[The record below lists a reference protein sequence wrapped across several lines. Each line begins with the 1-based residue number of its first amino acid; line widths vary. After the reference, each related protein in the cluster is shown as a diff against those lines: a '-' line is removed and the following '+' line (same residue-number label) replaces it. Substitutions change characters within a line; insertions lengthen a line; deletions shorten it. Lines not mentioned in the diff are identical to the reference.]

1 MNKIYFTKEMI
12 DFYETLARNN
22 NKEWFAENRH
32 IYDNKIIPAAKE
44 YVIDMGEKLKNIVP
58 DISYAPKIDGSI
70 FRIHKDVRINK
81 GKPPFKTHLGI
92 IFWSGASRL
101 ESPCFI
107 CILSRLFTIQEQAL
121 QNSLQKCLL
130 HTDL

>member
-44 YVIDMGEKLKNIVP
+44 YVIDMGEKL
-58 DISYAPKIDGSI
+58 
-70 FRIHKDVRINK
+70 
-81 GKPPFKTHLGI
+81 
-92 IFWSGASRL
+92 
-101 ESPCFI
+101 
-107 CILSRLFTIQEQAL
+107 
-121 QNSLQKCLL
+121 
-130 HTDL
+130 